1 MKTLLIIILLT
12 RLVQAQEWTAEHYYL
27 GLDGKLTNTKIG
39 QSPWVSGYIKGG
51 YPNHGSINITV
62 PYTKYVNTDSL
73 EAICKERGH
82 VKSEVYSS
90 TLMHFV
96 PQIVDLPDR
105 TLKITHNPNIRTYTC
120 QRCGKGFSEP
130 VQAEPDTTIIWKK

>member
-1 MKTLLIIILLT
+1 MKTLLTILLFAC
-12 RLVQAQEWTAEHYYL
+12 LVQAQEWTAEHYYL

-82 VKSEVYSS
+82 ISSGYGMS
-90 TLMHFV
+90 TLALSI
-96 PQIVDLPDR
+96 PQYVDLPDK
-105 TLKITHNPNIRTYTC
+105 TIKIEHDSNIFSFYC
-120 QRCGKGFSEP
+120 QRCKKLISRP
-130 VQAEPDTTIIWKK
+130 KQAEADTTVIWKK